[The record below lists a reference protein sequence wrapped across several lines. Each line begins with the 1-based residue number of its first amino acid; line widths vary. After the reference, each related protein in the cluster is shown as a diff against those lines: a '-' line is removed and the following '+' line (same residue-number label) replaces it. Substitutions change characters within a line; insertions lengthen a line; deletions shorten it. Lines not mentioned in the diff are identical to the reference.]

1 LLTRNVEWIES
12 IHNLLETV
20 LMVWSN
26 KMTYF
31 TIAMLVTLVIV
42 SQLFWFGESRA
53 KKPKGTVAPKAVTYQ
68 CGTLRKTPPEQ
79 FVQGIKFRLYVIS
92 HDDKSYDIAQQWTQC
107 KPWATVV
114 RIPTSLFFESIVY
127 KEILPQLTSEW
138 EGLDFVGIATYRSL
152 KFSPMEKMKAYL
164 ELGFHKPY
172 DVVPLYTAGEHMMQQ
187 AVDGHSNQFMH
198 VWDNLLQA
206 MGYTQPQI
214 RSADHAEVFFRNSIL
229 IRPAWLKKLSHFM
242 ISAMDVVQ
250 NNATV
255 RAEFA
260 TDAKY
265 KEAIYRKAVAQRVF
279 QTDYYQWHP
288 FIFERLPVFY
298 LHHHNASV
306 YGALRQMEW
315 FDFANSEQ
323 VFKGL

>member
-1 LLTRNVEWIES
+1 MCF
-12 IHNLLETV
+12 TV
-20 LMVWSN
+20 A
-26 KMTYF
+26 T
-31 TIAMLVTLVIV
+31 LVTLVIV
-42 SQLFWFGESRA
+42 LQLFWFAESRTNKA
-53 KKPKGTVAPKAVTYQ
+53 KVPPPPKAVTYH

-92 HDDKSYDIAQQWTQC
+92 HDDKSYATAMQWTQC

-114 RIPTSLFFESIVY
+114 RIPTSSFFESIVY
-127 KEILPQLTSEW
+127 KEVLPQLASEW

-152 KFSPMEKMKAYL
+152 KFSPLEKMKAYL

-172 DVVPLYTAGEHMMQQ
+172 DVVPLYTAGENMMQQ
-187 AVDGHSNQFMH
+187 AVDGHSAQFKQ
-198 VWDNLLQA
+198 VWDNLLKT
-206 MGYTQPQI
+206 MGYSEPQI
-214 RSADHAEVFFRNSIL
+214 RNADVAEAFFRNSIL
-229 IRPAWLKKLSHFM
+229 IRPSWLKRLSQFM

-250 NNATV
+250 NNATI

-260 TDAKY
+260 TDAQY

-279 QTDYYQWHP
+279 HTDFYQWHP
-288 FIFERLPVFY
+288 FIFERLPVFF